1 MPQIKKLRQAA
12 IALIYAHQCSLWTS
26 FDPWVLRRLRIFL
39 LPAVVA
45 VFRRGAV

>member
-1 MPQIKKLRQAA
+1 VKCGCQMSSSGFGLN
-12 IALIYAHQCSLWTS
+12 L
-26 FDPWVLRRLRIFL
+26 L